1 VIHDP
6 SDHQKSCELLGIG
19 SDELREQGAEDRKV
33 EQAEMRM
40 DEMRI
45 QEHKK

>member
-1 VIHDP
+1 M
-6 SDHQKSCELLGIG
+6 SS
-19 SDELREQGAEDRKV
+19 EQGAEDRKV